1 MSKSRYKKYMTEA
14 FINEADEDRYVHV
27 GGGVYKEKDGKG
39 QPLPNSPKYLKKDN
53 GGFEMVDDDDPRL
66 KKGDD
71 KEKKKPVSI
80 DIDASGGFD
89 PEKPDDEPSDMDT
102 ERPDDEPEDDDA
114 FTLDQEIAD
123 IEKEKKFADKQAE
136 KTDSSYWNKE
146 SYRLSNVLKHLKKE
160 KDAQDGK
167 DAGAVSG
174 NNKEVER
181 DKDGVPE
188 DEMDFVDELDDV
200 VDNYKEMK
208 DNYEQ
213 SQADGDPDDPEE
225 KEQMDLDRVEYRKA
239 EDKLRKYKTKAKRQG
254 WDDEEYVHDKL
265 YGESIKVING
275 KKYKA
280 ITEDRTASI
289 IQHHERELEKA
300 LAKGDEDE
308 VQRLRN
314 AIAYAKSK
322 QESVKESV
330 NKRVTV
336 KEVKSWLKGLEE
348 FRYRKIPGVDVRRIT
363 SFVNN
368 GLSETDLPKSL
379 QKKWENAKYSK
390 EKGLADRFMKERINK
405 KLTQNESK
413 HPIEEQYDRLFK
425 NKVVL

>member
-1 MSKSRYKKYMTEA
+1 MSKSTYKKYMTES
-14 FINEADEDRYVHV
+14 FLYEADDDDRYVHV

-39 QPLPNSPKYLKKDN
+39 QPLPNSPKYLKKDG

-80 DIDASGGFD
+80 DIDASGGFGGDEPHLSPKIDGVADVDDIPETIADDPDLFDAIEDEETDVDDGFGKKLSIEDLNFKVSMINAGED
-89 PEKPDDEPSDMDT
+89 PEDHLDPFDDE
-102 ERPDDEPEDDDA
+102 DDLVDA
-114 FTLDQEIAD
+114 WKRNVNTAIQ
-123 IEKEKKFADKQAE
+123 KQGRTGTE
-136 KTDSSYWNKE
+136 KTE
-146 SYRLSNVLKHLKKE
+146 
-160 KDAQDGK
+160 
-167 DAGAVSG
+167 
-174 NNKEVER
+174 
-181 DKDGVPE
+181 
-188 DEMDFVDELDDV
+188 
-200 VDNYKEMK
+200 
-208 DNYEQ
+208 
-213 SQADGDPDDPEE
+213 
-225 KEQMDLDRVEYRKA
+225 
-239 EDKLRKYKTKAKRQG
+239 
-254 WDDEEYVHDKL
+254 
-265 YGESIKVING
+265 IKVING
-275 KKYKA
+275 KKYRA
-280 ITEDRTASI
+280 I
-289 IQHHERELEKA
+289 
-300 LAKGDEDE
+300 
-308 VQRLRN
+308 
-314 AIAYAKSK
+314 
-322 QESVKESV
+322 KESV

-413 HPIEEQYDRLFK
+413 HPVKERYDRLFK

>member
-1 MSKSRYKKYMTEA
+1 MSKLTYKKYMTES
-14 FINEADEDRYVHV
+14 FLYEADDDDRYVHV

-102 ERPDDEPEDDDA
+102 ERPDDEPED
-114 FTLDQEIAD
+114 EPKG
-123 IEKEKKFADKQAE
+123 E
-136 KTDSSYWNKE
+136 
-146 SYRLSNVLKHLKKE
+146 LK
-160 KDAQDGK
+160 
-167 DAGAVSG
+167 
-174 NNKEVER
+174 
-181 DKDGVPE
+181 
-188 DEMDFVDELDDV
+188 
-200 VDNYKEMK
+200 
-208 DNYEQ
+208 
-213 SQADGDPDDPEE
+213 
-225 KEQMDLDRVEYRKA
+225 
-239 EDKLRKYKTKAKRQG
+239 
-254 WDDEEYVHDKL
+254 
-265 YGESIKVING
+265 GESIKTING

-280 ITEDRTASI
+280 I
-289 IQHHERELEKA
+289 
-300 LAKGDEDE
+300 
-308 VQRLRN
+308 
-314 AIAYAKSK
+314 
-322 QESVKESV
+322 KESV

-379 QKKWENAKYSK
+379 QKKWESAKYSK

-413 HPIEEQYDRLFK
+413 HPIKERYDRLFK